1 MSKIVK
7 HIGRSAGT
15 GQRLSVVFL
24 RLPDEPDNA
33 LVVYS
38 DALPDRYHDEFM
50 AAVESPEGQSSRELY
65 EVLSRKVFFHGKPM
79 LDTLH
84 SEGKLVKVPTSTV
97 IMTPTTNMDMPL
109 DDLLSQMDSI
119 DGGNQQEPIVA
130 NDTSIIDPGQPVKDN
145 VDMSIGDDAKMIAQN
160 LLQQAVLLEQDALRK
175 RAEAV
180 KYDPSLAEKA
190 EKPAKK
196 GRGRPKGTTKAAIA
210 AKAEAEATA
219 E

>member
-1 MSKIVK
+1 MSKIIK
-7 HIGRSAGT
+7 HIGRSSGT

-24 RLPDEPDNA
+24 RLPDDPDNA

-84 SEGKLVKVPTSTV
+84 SEGKLVKVPTKGI
-97 IMTPTTNMDMPL
+97 IMTPTTAMDIPL
-109 DDLLSQMDSI
+109 DDLLAQL
-119 DGGNQQEPIVA
+119 DGIEDGSPQPIVA
-130 NDTSIIDPGQPVKDN
+130 NDTTTIDPGQPIKDN
-145 VDMSIGDDAKMIAQN
+145 VDMSVGDDAKMIAQN
-160 LLQQAVLLEQDALRK
+160 LLQQAVLLEQDAERK

-196 GRGRPKGTTKAAIA
+196 GRGRPKGSTKAAIA
-210 AKAEAEATA
+210 AKAEVLS
-219 E
+219 

>member
-24 RLPDEPDNA
+24 RLPDDTDNA

-97 IMTPTTNMDMPL
+97 IMTPTTNMDIPL
-109 DDLLSQMDSI
+109 DDLLSQMDGIES
-119 DGGNQQEPIVA
+119 GNQQEPIVA
-130 NDTSIIDPGQPVKDN
+130 NDTATIDPGQPVKDN
-145 VDMSIGDDAKMIAQN
+145 VDMSVGDDAKMIAQN

-180 KYDPSLAEKA
+180 QYDPSLAEKA

-210 AKAEAEATA
+210 AKAEASA

>member
-119 DGGNQQEPIVA
+119 DGGNQKEPIVA
-130 NDTSIIDPGQPVKDN
+130 NDTSKVDPGQPIKDN
-145 VDMSIGDDAKMIAQN
+145 VDMSLGDDAKMIAQN

-180 KYDPSLAEKA
+180 QYDPSLAEKA

-196 GRGRPKGTTKAAIA
+196 GRGRPKGTTKAAMA
-210 AKAEAEATA
+210 AKAEASA